1 LVCRHSYASAQ
12 QALQLHHQADMLRT
26 PVLLV
31 TDIGADIDD
40 TLALLVCLVSNRLT
54 TEAVCCHLCTA

>member
-1 LVCRHSYASAQ
+1 LAQ
-12 QALQLHHQADMLRT
+12 QALQLQHQADMLRT

-40 TLALLVCLVSNRLT
+40 TLALLVCFVSNRFT
-54 TEAVCCHLCTA
+54 T